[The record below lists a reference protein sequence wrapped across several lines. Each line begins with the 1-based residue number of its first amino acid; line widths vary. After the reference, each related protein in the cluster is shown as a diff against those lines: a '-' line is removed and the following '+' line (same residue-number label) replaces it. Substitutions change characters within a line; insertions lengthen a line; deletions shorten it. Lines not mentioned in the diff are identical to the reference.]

1 MLAATEKADMKNEA
15 AIRKLVEEG
24 KLGKIYLDGASQNA

>member
-1 MLAATEKADMKNEA
+1 MLKATEKADLRNEA
-15 AIRKLVEEG
+15 TIRKLVEEG